1 MSQENVEV
9 VKRAYQAWDRRDM
22 AAVLDACHPDIE
34 WWEREDVPDPTVHR
48 GLDAVGARFAEL
60 DDVWIGLRLNPR
72 EFIDAGDFVVVM
84 FCLTGRGRASGAAI
98 EENEVQAFRLRNG
111 KIIELREYRDEAEA
125 LKAVGLAK

>member
-1 MSQENVEV
+1 MSQENVEI

-22 AAVLDACHPDIE
+22 AAVLGECHPDIE

-60 DDVWIGLRLNPR
+60 DDVWIGLTLEPR

-84 FCLTGRGRASGAAI
+84 FCLTGRGRASHAPIA
-98 EENEVQAFRLRNG
+98 ENEVQAFRLRNT
-111 KIIELREYRDEAEA
+111 KIIELREYSDKAEA
-125 LKAVGLAK
+125 LKAVGLAE

>member
-1 MSQENVEV
+1 MSQQNVEI

-22 AAVLDACHPDIE
+22 AAVLGECHPDIE
-34 WWEREDVPDPTVHR
+34 WWERGDVPDPTVHR

-60 DDVWIGLRLNPR
+60 DDVWIGLTLEPR

-111 KIIELREYRDEAEA
+111 KIIELREYRAKAEA
-125 LKAVGLAK
+125 LKAVGLAE